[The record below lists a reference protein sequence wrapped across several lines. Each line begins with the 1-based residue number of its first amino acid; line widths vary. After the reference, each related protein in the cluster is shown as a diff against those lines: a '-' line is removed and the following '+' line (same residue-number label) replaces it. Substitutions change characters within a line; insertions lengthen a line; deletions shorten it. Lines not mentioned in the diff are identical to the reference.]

1 MHLLKNTTLVKI
13 TTNIIVL
20 FLFVLASSFTLEDS
34 SLYRGKGSVEF
45 VSEAPLERISASSD
59 QLIGII
65 DLTKRTFAYTFSVSS
80 FIGFNSPLQREHF
93 NEHYLESSKYPK
105 AVFTGKIIGWKDCTG
120 ACAQDV
126 LAKGKL
132 EIHGV
137 TQIVNIPVALQ
148 YNNTTMSASATFDLV
163 LEDFDISI
171 PLILEAKI
179 SPIINVKV
187 DIEFNQSDE

>member
-1 MHLLKNTTLVKI
+1 MKI
-13 TTNIIVL
+13 TTSKLAI
-20 FLFVLASSFTLEDS
+20 FLFVLVSSFSLRDS

-59 QLIGII
+59 QLIGLI
-65 DLTKRTFAYTFSVSS
+65 DLTERTFAFTFPVSS
-80 FIGFNSPLQREHF
+80 FMGFNSPLQREHF
-93 NEHYLESSKYPK
+93 NEHYLESTKYPK
-105 AVFTGKIIGWKDCTG
+105 AIFTGKIIGWKDCEE
-120 ACAQDV
+120 ACLQDV
-126 LAKGKL
+126 MAKGKL

-137 TQIVNIPVALQ
+137 TQVVNIPVVLQ
-148 YNNTTMSASATFDLV
+148 YNNTTMSASASFDLA

-187 DIEFNQSDE
+187 DLEFNQTDE